1 MSSGSV
7 SQFRAE
13 NGQTRPALV
22 LQRDNLASGLQKT
35 IVAMISSNLA
45 RRGHPSRTFVGA
57 ATAEGKAGG
66 LRLHSVIMTDSIAAA
81 FETEIDSVLG
91 HLPNMSAVDAAL
103 KPTLALV

>member
-1 MSSGSV
+1 
-7 SQFRAE
+7 
-13 NGQTRPALV
+13 
-22 LQRDNLASGLQKT
+22 
-35 IVAMISSNLA
+35 MISSNRA

-66 LRLHSVIMTDSIAAA
+66 LRLDSVIMTDNIAAA